1 MILNLILII
10 LIALIIIFSII
21 LYNGLRIILTV
32 EKEKA
37 EVRYKFKITLLKIPI
52 FTKDSSEDKATESE
66 EEYEEEDEYEEES
79 KDKKGL
85 MEKYNEIKPI
95 LKELIKS
102 KKELKKYLKDLLKS
116 IDIKKLE
123 GHLIIGL
130 SDSFTTV
137 KIASWIWSIGTI
149 VNSKKPVSLT
159 VEPRFTEIIT
169 DFEGQLE
176 LKINLLKILFYSL
189 ILVSKKDI
197 IELIKVVFAY
207 KKARDKE
214 KEEKEN
220 TEEELDKK
228 EKDSEIKENTKEELD
243 KKEANK

>member
-10 LIALIIIFSII
+10 LFALIIIFSII

-37 EVRYKFKITLLKIPI
+37 EARYKLKITLLKIPI

-66 EEYEEEDEYEEES
+66 EEDEEEEDEEES

-102 KKELKKYLKDLLKS
+102 KKELKKYLKDILKS

-123 GHLIIGL
+123 GHLILGL

-137 KIASWIWSIGTI
+137 KIASWIWSIGAI

-176 LKINLLKILFYSL
+176 LKINLLKIIFYSL

-197 IELIKVVFAY
+197 RELIKVVYAY

-214 KEEKEN
+214 NEER
-220 TEEELDKK
+220 
-228 EKDSEIKENTKEELD
+228 EKDSEIKENYKEELY
-243 KKEANK
+243 KKEEKET